1 MQTTNH
7 SERRDAMDN
16 FLYYAFALAALV
28 IGIVVL
34 KKVAT
39 CIIKMVVD
47 LFILKKVATCMI
59 KMAVGVIM
67 IAVLFAIYRLYL
79 S

>member
-7 SERRDAMDN
+7 TERRDAMDN
-16 FLYYAFALAALV
+16 FLYYAFAL
-28 IGIVVL
+28 VVL
-34 KKVAT
+34 
-39 CIIKMVVD
+39 VVG

-67 IAVLFAIYRLYL
+67 IAVLFAIYWLYL

>member
-1 MQTTNH
+1 MQTPNH

-16 FLYYAFALAALV
+16 FLYYAFAL
-28 IGIVVL
+28 VVL
-34 KKVAT
+34 LVG
-39 CIIKMVVD
+39 

-67 IAVLFAIYRLYL
+67 IAVLFAIYWLYL

>member
-1 MQTTNH
+1 MLAISQIMQTTNH

-16 FLYYAFALAALV
+16 FLYYAFAL
-28 IGIVVL
+28 VVL
-34 KKVAT
+34 
-39 CIIKMVVD
+39 VVG

-67 IAVLFAIYRLYL
+67 IAVLFAIYWLYL

>member
-1 MQTTNH
+1 MKEAEILRRQTASH
-7 SERRDAMDN
+7 SERRDGMDN
-16 FLYYAFALAALV
+16 DFLYYAFALAALV

-39 CIIKMVVD
+39 CMIKMVV
-47 LFILKKVATCMI
+47 
-59 KMAVGVIM
+59 GSIM
-67 IAVLFAIYRLYL
+67 VLVLLAIYWLYI

>member
-7 SERRDAMDN
+7 SERRDALDN
-16 FLYYAFALAALV
+16 FLYYAFAL
-28 IGIVVL
+28 VVL
-34 KKVAT
+34 
-39 CIIKMVVD
+39 VVG

-67 IAVLFAIYRLYL
+67 IAVLFAIYWLYL

>member
-1 MQTTNH
+1 MMLAISQIMQTTNH

-16 FLYYAFALAALV
+16 FLYYAFAL
-28 IGIVVL
+28 VVL
-34 KKVAT
+34 
-39 CIIKMVVD
+39 VVG

-67 IAVLFAIYRLYL
+67 IAVLFTIYWLYL

>member
-7 SERRDAMDN
+7 LERRDAMDN
-16 FLYYAFALAALV
+16 FLYYAFAL
-28 IGIVVL
+28 VVL
-34 KKVAT
+34 
-39 CIIKMVVD
+39 VVG
-47 LFILKKVATCMI
+47 LFILKKVATCMV

-67 IAVLFAIYRLYL
+67 IAVLFAIYWLYL

>member
-1 MQTTNH
+1 MMLAISQIMQTANH

-16 FLYYAFALAALV
+16 FLYYAFAL
-28 IGIVVL
+28 VVL
-34 KKVAT
+34 
-39 CIIKMVVD
+39 VVG

-67 IAVLFAIYRLYL
+67 IAVLFAIYWVYL
-79 S
+79 L

>member
-1 MQTTNH
+1 MKEERSLLMQAASH
-7 SERRDAMDN
+7 SERRGAMDN
-16 FLYYAFALAALV
+16 FLYYAFAL
-28 IGIVVL
+28 VVL
-34 KKVAT
+34 
-39 CIIKMVVD
+39 VVG

-67 IAVLFAIYRLYL
+67 IAVLFAIYWLYL

>member
-1 MQTTNH
+1 MQIASH
-7 SERRDAMDN
+7 SERRGAMDN
-16 FLYYAFALAALV
+16 FLYYAFAL
-28 IGIVVL
+28 VVL
-34 KKVAT
+34 
-39 CIIKMVVD
+39 VVG

-67 IAVLFAIYRLYL
+67 IAVLFTIYWLYL

>member
-1 MQTTNH
+1 MAISQIMQTTNH

-16 FLYYAFALAALV
+16 FLYYAFAL
-28 IGIVVL
+28 VVL
-34 KKVAT
+34 
-39 CIIKMVVD
+39 VVG

-67 IAVLFAIYRLYL
+67 IAVLFAIYWLYL

>member
-7 SERRDAMDN
+7 SEMRDAMDN
-16 FLYYAFALAALV
+16 FLYYAFAL
-28 IGIVVL
+28 VVL
-34 KKVAT
+34 
-39 CIIKMVVD
+39 VVG

-67 IAVLFAIYRLYL
+67 IAVLFAIYWLYL

>member
-1 MQTTNH
+1 
-7 SERRDAMDN
+7 MDN
-16 FLYYAFALAALV
+16 FLYYAFAL
-28 IGIVVL
+28 VVL
-34 KKVAT
+34 
-39 CIIKMVVD
+39 VVC

-67 IAVLFAIYRLYL
+67 IAVLFAIYWLYL

>member
-1 MQTTNH
+1 MMLAINQIMQTTNH

-16 FLYYAFALAALV
+16 FLYYAFAL
-28 IGIVVL
+28 VVL
-34 KKVAT
+34 
-39 CIIKMVVD
+39 VVG

-67 IAVLFAIYRLYL
+67 IAVLFAIYWLYL

>member
-1 MQTTNH
+1 MMLAISHILQTAFH
-7 SERRDAMDN
+7 SDRRDAMDN
-16 FLYYAFALAALV
+16 FLYYAFAL
-28 IGIVVL
+28 VVL
-34 KKVAT
+34 
-39 CIIKMVVD
+39 VVG

-67 IAVLFAIYRLYL
+67 IAVLFAIYWLYL

>member
-16 FLYYAFALAALV
+16 YLYYAFAL
-28 IGIVVL
+28 VVL
-34 KKVAT
+34 
-39 CIIKMVVD
+39 VVG

-67 IAVLFAIYRLYL
+67 IAVLFAIYWLYL

>member
-1 MQTTNH
+1 MQTTNL

-16 FLYYAFALAALV
+16 FLYYAFAL
-28 IGIVVL
+28 VVL
-34 KKVAT
+34 
-39 CIIKMVVD
+39 VVG
-47 LFILKKVATCMI
+47 LFILKKVATCMV

-67 IAVLFAIYRLYL
+67 IAVLFAIYWLYL

>member
-1 MQTTNH
+1 MQTANH

-16 FLYYAFALAALV
+16 FLYYAFAL
-28 IGIVVL
+28 VVL
-34 KKVAT
+34 
-39 CIIKMVVD
+39 VVG

-67 IAVLFAIYRLYL
+67 IAVLFTIYWLYL

>member
-1 MQTTNH
+1 MMLAISQIMQTTNH

-16 FLYYAFALAALV
+16 FLYYAFAL
-28 IGIVVL
+28 VVL
-34 KKVAT
+34 
-39 CIIKMVVD
+39 VVG
-47 LFILKKVATCMI
+47 LFILKKVTTCMI

-67 IAVLFAIYRLYL
+67 IAVLFAIYWLYL

>member
-1 MQTTNH
+1 MMLAISQIMQTTNH

-16 FLYYAFALAALV
+16 YLYYAFAL
-28 IGIVVL
+28 VVL
-34 KKVAT
+34 
-39 CIIKMVVD
+39 VVG

-67 IAVLFAIYRLYL
+67 IAVLFAIYWLYL

>member
-1 MQTTNH
+1 MQTANH

-16 FLYYAFALAALV
+16 FLYYAFAL
-28 IGIVVL
+28 VVL
-34 KKVAT
+34 
-39 CIIKMVVD
+39 VVG

-67 IAVLFAIYRLYL
+67 IAVLFAVYWLYL

>member
-7 SERRDAMDN
+7 SERGDAMDN
-16 FLYYAFALAALV
+16 FLYYAFAL
-28 IGIVVL
+28 VVL
-34 KKVAT
+34 
-39 CIIKMVVD
+39 VVG

-67 IAVLFAIYRLYL
+67 IAVLFAIYWLYL

>member
-1 MQTTNH
+1 MQTANH

-16 FLYYAFALAALV
+16 FLYSAFAL
-28 IGIVVL
+28 VVL
-34 KKVAT
+34 
-39 CIIKMVVD
+39 VVG

-67 IAVLFAIYRLYL
+67 IAVLFTIYWLYL

>member
-1 MQTTNH
+1 MMLAISQIMQTTKH

-16 FLYYAFALAALV
+16 FLYYAFAL
-28 IGIVVL
+28 VVL
-34 KKVAT
+34 
-39 CIIKMVVD
+39 VVG

-67 IAVLFAIYRLYL
+67 IAVLFTIYWLYL

>member
-1 MQTTNH
+1 MQIASY
-7 SERRDAMDN
+7 SERRGAMDN
-16 FLYYAFALAALV
+16 FLYYAFAL
-28 IGIVVL
+28 VVL
-34 KKVAT
+34 
-39 CIIKMVVD
+39 VVG

-67 IAVLFAIYRLYL
+67 IAVLFTIYWLYL

>member
-1 MQTTNH
+1 MMLAISQIMQTTNL

-16 FLYYAFALAALV
+16 FLYYAFAL
-28 IGIVVL
+28 VVL
-34 KKVAT
+34 
-39 CIIKMVVD
+39 VVG
-47 LFILKKVATCMI
+47 LFILKKVATCMV

-67 IAVLFAIYRLYL
+67 IAVLFAIYWLYL

>member
-1 MQTTNH
+1 MMLAISQIMQTTNL

-16 FLYYAFALAALV
+16 FLYYAFAL
-28 IGIVVL
+28 VVL
-34 KKVAT
+34 
-39 CIIKMVVD
+39 VVG

-59 KMAVGVIM
+59 KMVVCVIM
-67 IAVLFAIYRLYL
+67 IAVLFAIYWLYL

>member
-1 MQTTNH
+1 MMLAISQIMQTTNH

-16 FLYYAFALAALV
+16 FLYYAFAL
-28 IGIVVL
+28 VVL
-34 KKVAT
+34 
-39 CIIKMVVD
+39 VVG
-47 LFILKKVATCMI
+47 LFILKKVATCMV

-67 IAVLFAIYRLYL
+67 IAVLFAIYWLYL

>member
-1 MQTTNH
+1 MMQAISQIMQTTNH

-16 FLYYAFALAALV
+16 FLYYAFAL
-28 IGIVVL
+28 VVL
-34 KKVAT
+34 
-39 CIIKMVVD
+39 VVG

-67 IAVLFAIYRLYL
+67 IAVLFAIYWLYL

>member
-1 MQTTNH
+1 MKETDLMREAEILRMPIANH

-16 FLYYAFALAALV
+16 FLYYAFAL
-28 IGIVVL
+28 VVL
-34 KKVAT
+34 
-39 CIIKMVVD
+39 VVG

-67 IAVLFAIYRLYL
+67 IAVLFAIYWLYL

>member
-1 MQTTNH
+1 MMPAISQIVQATNH

-16 FLYYAFALAALV
+16 FLYYAFAL
-28 IGIVVL
+28 VVL
-34 KKVAT
+34 
-39 CIIKMVVD
+39 VVG

-67 IAVLFAIYRLYL
+67 IAVLFAIYWLYL

>member
-16 FLYYAFALAALV
+16 FLYYAFAL
-28 IGIVVL
+28 VVL
-34 KKVAT
+34 
-39 CIIKMVVD
+39 VVG

-67 IAVLFAIYRLYL
+67 IAVLFAIYWLYL